1 MRAFR
6 IGVGILAVLL
16 LAAAAL
22 AWTAPAQLVV
32 RWYADRLGPVR
43 LQGVSG
49 SLWQG
54 EAAQLVVFDVALGP
68 VHWTVDRGAAL
79 GGAIRGTLDL
89 TGESIRASGRFA
101 ESSDGWRIEG
111 LDATLPA
118 PLLAPALDLPALG
131 LLGTVVARAD
141 HVVLRDGLLASA
153 RGQVLWRDLG
163 VSGAANVRLPGLRID
178 VADAPDGA
186 VVGEVADLGGPL
198 AIAGEVRIKDG
209 HFLSETRLDL
219 REPEPRIAEALKFIG
234 QRTPEG
240 GSYLRIEGQL
250 HPISP

>member
-1 MRAFR
+1 MRGLRWIAA
-6 IGVGILAVLL
+6 GVALVGLA
-16 LAAAAL
+16 LAAL
-22 AWTAPAQLVV
+22 VWTAPAALVL

-43 LQGVSG
+43 LQGATG
-49 SLWQG
+49 SLWDGQ
-54 EAAQLVVFDVALGP
+54 AAQLVVFDVALGP
-68 VHWTVDRGAAL
+68 LRWRVDRASTL
-79 GGAIRGTLDL
+79 GGTPRGTLDL
-89 TGESIRASGRFA
+89 AGESVRASARFTA
-101 ESSDGWRIEG
+101 LPDGWRIEA
-111 LDATLPA
+111 LDASLPA

-141 HVVLRDGLLASA
+141 EVVLRDGLLASA
-153 RGQVLWRDLG
+153 RGQVVWRELG

-178 VADAPDGA
+178 IAPAPDGA

-198 AIAGEVRIKDG
+198 AIAGEVRLKDG

-250 HPISP
+250 HPLTP

>member
-1 MRAFR
+1 MRALR
-6 IGVGILAVLL
+6 YGLGVLAVLL
-16 LAAAAL
+16 LAAGAL
-22 AWTAPAQLVV
+22 VWTAPAQLVL

-54 EAAQLVVFDVALGP
+54 EAAQLMVFDVALGP
-68 VHWTVDRGAAL
+68 LRWTVDRGATL
-79 GGAIRGTLDL
+79 GGAPRGTLQL
-89 TGESIRASGRFA
+89 AGESIHGSGRFV
-101 ESSDGWRIEG
+101 ELPDGWRFEDV
-111 LDATLPA
+111 DATLPA

-131 LLGTVVARAD
+131 LLGTVDAHAD
-141 HVVLRDGLLASA
+141 HLVLREGLLAGA
-153 RGQVLWRDLG
+153 RGEVVWRDLG
-163 VSGAANVRLPGLRID
+163 VSGAASVRLPGLRID
-178 VADAPDGA
+178 VSDAPDGA

-250 HPISP
+250 HPITP